1 MPYRRNRR
9 VVVGHNMHFVFRK
22 TRCRTP
28 VGGQRRGRAW
38 SVVPGGAPPARA
50 QPATQKEGEQKGNR
64 FLPSNNRHLM
74 NEQMALVLEHVRT
87 VLQGSGSHG
96 FDHTARVV
104 RLCEVIGASEGAD
117 MAVLIPAALFHD
129 IARPLEEETGVPHE
143 EEGARMAETLLRS
156 IHYPEDHIPGIIHAI
171 RAHRY
176 SVGIAPETLEARVLV
191 DADNLDA
198 MGAVGI
204 ARTFLQAGERG
215 GGILDA
221 IDHIREKLLNLKSRM
236 YTESARSIA
245 EERHAFLTTFLETL
259 DGEMHP
265 CTSSPET
272 GPDRSAR

>member
-9 VVVGHNMHFVFRK
+9 MVVGHNMHFVSCK
-22 TRCRTP
+22 PRCRTP
-28 VGGQRRGRAW
+28 VGATAGPGVERGAWGSASRAGAAGYSEGRRTERESFSALKQQT
-38 SVVPGGAPPARA
+38 S
-50 QPATQKEGEQKGNR
+50 
-64 FLPSNNRHLM
+64 LM

-143 EEGARMAETLLRS
+143 EEGARVAETLLRS
-156 IHYPEDHIPGIIHAI
+156 IH
-171 RAHRY
+171 
-176 SVGIAPETLEARVLV
+176 SVGIAPGTLEARVLV

-221 IDHIREKLLNLKSRM
+221 TDHIREKLLNLKSRM

-245 EERHAFLTTFLETL
+245 EERHAFLTTFLEAL
-259 DGEMHP
+259 EGEMHP
-265 CTSSPET
+265 RTPPAAET

>member
-1 MPYRRNRR
+1 MDEETAAMLDY
-9 VVVGHNMHFVFRK
+9 
-22 TRCRTP
+22 
-28 VGGQRRGRAW
+28 
-38 SVVPGGAPPARA
+38 
-50 QPATQKEGEQKGNR
+50 
-64 FLPSNNRHLM
+64 
-74 NEQMALVLEHVRT
+74 VRT
-87 VLQGSGSHG
+87 ALRESGAHG
-96 FDHTARVV
+96 FDHTGRVV
-104 RLCEVIGASEGAD
+104 RLCEQLGAREGAD

-143 EEGARMAETLLRS
+143 EEGARIAAAYLRS
-156 IHYPEDHIPGIIHAI
+156 VRCPEDRIAGIVHAI

-176 SVGIAPETLEARVLV
+176 SSGIAPETLEARVLS

-215 GGILDA
+215 GGIPDA
-221 IDHIREKLLNLKSRM
+221 IDHIREKLLNLKSRV

-265 CTSSPET
+265 CTSPAAAT
-272 GPDRSAR
+272 GPDRSAQ